1 MNDNDLKREAERI
14 VNEICET
21 FDEKFITDQFID
33 VVFNALRSV
42 RDKALE
48 EAKQIVDAEEKRW
61 GRGIQRKLRLQ
72 TLSEKIES
80 LKSKAGEVGNGQ
92 NI

>member
-1 MNDNDLKREAERI
+1 MNRDDLKREAERI
-14 VNEICET
+14 VNEICEK

-48 EAKQIVDAEEKRW
+48 EAADKC
-61 GRGIQRKLRLQ
+61 
-72 TLSEKIES
+72 
-80 LKSKAGEVGNGQ
+80 AGQELTHHKYADSYE
-92 NI
+92 